1 MSIEVSIMRQAYEY
15 GQGWRAAGALLL
27 AILFLPSCALLK
39 RPEAPRQTYELTAPS
54 NFSTQG
60 GTRSQLLV
68 KKPNALKA
76 LDSDRI
82 IVKADDGAISLL
94 AGVQWVDTV
103 PAMVQAKLVESF
115 ENTGRAG
122 ATAKPGDGLVIDHQ
136 LISDLR
142 RFEIDR
148 GRAVI
153 ELSIKLLS
161 DKSGQ
166 VLETRIFTA
175 TAPVAGTDAGDNA
188 RALNRAFDSLARDV
202 VRWVFAEV

>member
-1 MSIEVSIMRQAYEY
+1 MRQ
-15 GQGWRAAGALLL
+15 GQTFGRKGQKALAL
-27 AILFLPSCALLK
+27 AVALCVLPSCALLK
-39 RPEAPRQTYELTAPS
+39 RPEAPRQTYELTAPDS
-54 NFSTQG
+54 FATAG

-68 KKPNALKA
+68 KVPNALKG
-76 LDSDRI
+76 LDSDRVL
-82 IVKADDGAISLL
+82 VKADDGSISLL
-94 AGVQWVDTV
+94 AGVQWVDTI

-153 ELSIKLLS
+153 ELSIKLLA

-175 TAPVAGTDAGDNA
+175 TAPVRGTEPGDNA
-188 RALNRAFDSLARDV
+188 RALTRAFESLAKDV
-202 VRWVFAEV
+202 VAWVFAEV